1 MDYARKLIKDG
12 KRREDGAD
20 LFKVGR
26 DTLYQALARRSSHRR
41 TTTSIWPLALR
52 HVKPAAFRI
61 RN

>member
-26 DTLYQALARRSSHRR
+26 DTLYQALAR
-41 TTTSIWPLALR
+41 
-52 HVKPAAFRI
+52 
-61 RN
+61 